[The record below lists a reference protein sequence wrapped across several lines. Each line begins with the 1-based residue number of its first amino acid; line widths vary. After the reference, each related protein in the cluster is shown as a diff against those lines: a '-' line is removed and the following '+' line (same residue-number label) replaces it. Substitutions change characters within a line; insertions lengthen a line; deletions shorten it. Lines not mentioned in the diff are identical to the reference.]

1 MADPVKNA
9 KGNSAESAAKTATAN
24 GAKDGGTRRAA
35 KSTSPTTAAAS
46 RTAAKAGEAANSAG
60 EAAKKK
66 GEAAKDTL
74 VSVGSKAGTAATVG
88 VAAVK
93 ERKKIT
99 AGAAGGLL
107 ALLAGAFALGRR
119 TARRSAGPVTRLTN
133 GRI

>member
-1 MADPVKNA
+1 MADPVKNSKGSSANSKAATVTSNAA
-9 KGNSAESAAKTATAN
+9 KGGAQRATKAA
-24 GAKDGGTRRAA
+24 
-35 KSTSPTTAAAS
+35 SETTAAAS

-88 VAAVK
+88 VTAVK

-107 ALLAGAFALGRR
+107 VLVAGAFALGRR
-119 TARRSAGPVTRLTN
+119 SARRSAGPLTRLTD